1 MFDWIIELI
10 ERGGY
15 LGIAALM
22 FLENLFPPIP
32 SELIMPSAGYE
43 ASRGELSLIGVVLAG
58 TAGSLLGATFWY
70 VVGRLAGEDR
80 LKRWAGRHGRW
91 LTLTPEDIDKAD
103 DWFDRYNVWAVSLGR
118 LLPTIRTLIS
128 IPAGLFEMRL
138 GPFLLF
144 SAIGTTLW
152 STALAVAGHS
162 LGDNYRAVSDYLNPV
177 ANVIVGSVL
186 LAYLYRV
193 VTWRRDKEKVDQQ
206 RR

>member
-15 LGIAALM
+15 AGIAALM

-32 SELIMPSAGYE
+32 SELIMPSAGYQ
-43 ASRGELSLIGVVLAG
+43 AAQGQLSLIGVVLAG

-70 VVGRLAGEDR
+70 AVGRIAGEDR
-80 LKRWAGRHGRW
+80 LKRWVSRHGRW
-91 LTLTPEDIDKAD
+91 LTLTPADIDKAD

-138 GPFLLF
+138 GPFLF
-144 SAIGTTLW
+144 CSAIGTVLW
-152 STALAVAGHS
+152 STALAIAGHA
-162 LGDNYRAVSDYLNPV
+162 LGDNYRVVSDYLNPV
-177 ANVIVGSVL
+177 ANVIIGVAVI
-186 LAYLYRV
+186 AYLYRI
-193 VTWRRDKEKVDQQ
+193 VTWGKNKEGVD
-206 RR
+206 R